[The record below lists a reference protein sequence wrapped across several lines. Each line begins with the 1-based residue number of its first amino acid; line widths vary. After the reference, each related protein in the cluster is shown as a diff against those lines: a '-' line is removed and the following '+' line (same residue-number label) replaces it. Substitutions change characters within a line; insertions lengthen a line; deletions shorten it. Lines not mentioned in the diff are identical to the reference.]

1 MPTFKIFDLSSGSA
15 HKEEFRFLHYC
26 LLWKKWFSLFSE
38 TEPEKDVSRSDHR
51 QKEYGLSRW
60 PPIPFPLCYDKEA
73 AGSFPA
79 SPEYS
84 DPRSGRWFFHWK
96 DLSGEGSWF
105 CRFGEEVSLPEHPR
119 KMPHEQIRC
128 GHAERFL
135 LLLFFPAEAGTSAR
149 SATAMKISFAA
160 FRNNSPVSLT
170 TVFSFRERAFPAMYF
185 FCFSF
190 CRNSSEFLPET
201 RAGCEIFSSCDA
213 IRIFSFG

>member
-119 KMPHEQIRC
+119 KMPHEQIRLRTRRTFPF
-128 GHAERFL
+128 AS
-135 LLLFFPAEAGTSAR
+135 LFSKLITSSIA
-149 SATAMKISFAA
+149 SSSHIKV
-160 FRNNSPVSLT
+160 NCVSEI
-170 TVFSFRERAFPAMYF
+170 VFWVR
-185 FCFSF
+185 
-190 CRNSSEFLPET
+190 L
-201 RAGCEIFSSCDA
+201 
-213 IRIFSFG
+213 